1 MNQLLKNLFEREY
14 GLKVFIKDLK
24 NEWNELI
31 EEAKKNLDTDEE
43 HFITFRMALLIFALR
58 RMPPSHSPFF
68 KKFKKE
74 IKYYI

>member
-14 GLKVFIKDLK
+14 GLKVSIKDLK

-43 HFITFRMALLIFALR
+43 HFITFRMALLIFALK